1 MNIIFYKR
9 FLIVSLVFASIFF
22 ASSVQGQE
30 YKNMSDTARLNKKY
44 GEISLEVAK
53 LNTKLIAEKNK
64 TVDYQSKT
72 VSTAGD
78 AVASGQASKNQADL
92 ATNGSTTDT
101 KKAVRDAKEADRK
114 ANDSKN
120 AIADEKLNTKKI
132 KQLTAQ
138 IDQKQKLLR
147 DLDSQRAAIMAG
159 SVTATATN
167 PLVDST
173 VVKSPMGDS
182 TLPK

>member
-1 MNIIFYKR
+1 MITIFYKR
-9 FLIVSLVFASIFF
+9 SLMVSLALTTIFF
-22 ASSVQGQE
+22 ANSVQGQE
-30 YKNMSDTARLNKKY
+30 YKNMSDTTQLNKKY
-44 GEISLEVAK
+44 GEISLEIAK

-64 TVDYQSKT
+64 TLDYQSKT
-72 VSTAGD
+72 ASTAGD
-78 AVASGQASKNQADL
+78 AVSSGQASKNQADL

-120 AIADEKLNTKKI
+120 AKADEKLNIKKI
-132 KQLTAQ
+132 NQLTAQ

-159 SVTATATN
+159 SVTVTPIS
-167 PLVDST
+167 PLTDSS
-173 VVKSPMGDS
+173 VVKSPTSDS
-182 TLPK
+182 TQPK